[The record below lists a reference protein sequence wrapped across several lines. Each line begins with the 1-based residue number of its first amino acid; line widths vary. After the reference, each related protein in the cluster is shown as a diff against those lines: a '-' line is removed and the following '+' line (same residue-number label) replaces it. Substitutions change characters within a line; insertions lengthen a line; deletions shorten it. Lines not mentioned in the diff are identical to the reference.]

1 MEHDRTALI
10 PALSALADSGRLR
23 MLRLLERAELSVGEI
38 ASALQLP
45 QSTASRHLKTL
56 MDSGWLSRRSVGTAH
71 LHRLADDPL
80 PEPLKGLW
88 QSARA
93 GLGHSVQLEED
104 DRRLSSVLAER
115 ARNAEAF
122 FGRVGGEWDQI
133 RTQLF
138 GRAFTAEALAALA
151 DPSWTV
157 ADLGCGTGDA
167 ASLLAASVNKVIAV
181 DREPAML
188 RAARKRLEDTE
199 NVDFH
204 AADLESL
211 PLETA
216 SVDVAF
222 ILLVLHHLEDPQK
235 AVNEAARILKPK
247 GTLVVVDMT
256 PHERKEYRE
265 LMAHRHLG
273 FSADQL
279 KGWTKH
285 CPLDLAHS
293 RPLRPDP
300 NAAGP
305 GLFVARFSRRENA

>member
-1 MEHDRTALI
+1 
-10 PALSALADSGRLR
+10 
-23 MLRLLERAELSVGEI
+23 
-38 ASALQLP
+38 
-45 QSTASRHLKTL
+45 
-56 MDSGWLSRRSVGTAH
+56 
-71 LHRLADDPL
+71 
-80 PEPLKGLW
+80 
-88 QSARA
+88 
-93 GLGHSVQLEED
+93 
-104 DRRLSSVLAER
+104 ER

-167 ASLLAASVNKVIAV
+167 ASLLAASVKKVIAV

-279 KGWTKH
+279 KEWTKH